1 MENGNGSNT
10 QLLMSPVRDD
20 GIMGRIRR
28 FFLFPFQPKRQP
40 SLTATAIEY
49 HNPIQQFQA
58 NYYGPQHQAFSLSRL
73 LVRKDTTAASLAET
87 LMQQSEERQRQRWE
101 FIASHPTYDKP
112 LYIFSRQNRFR
123 RWCQSLVPPSR
134 GERFNGQHPSLLASW
149 IFYCIIGAA
158 IITTV
163 VMTIYDSPVYRFYY
177 AKSGSDFDIFRIMD
191 WVFTVIFT
199 IEFVVKVVA
208 DGFLFTPNA
217 YLLNGWHVLDLI
229 ILVTLY
235 MSNLYE
241 FAASTGVERGFRA
254 LKALRALRLINLL
267 KPARDMFTV
276 IMVKGLLCVVDAA
289 FLCLFLVVPFA
300 LYGQNV
306 FQGLFYECNDD
317 GAPNKTSCIHETM
330 LGVEAPLPDG
340 TAILAPRIWEN
351 PYVYSFD
358 SFWKGLL
365 VLVEIAS
372 GEGWIDVL
380 QRAMG
385 LAGKDLN
392 SVRDSSQ
399 WTGGV
404 FFMVYNLVGSV
415 MVISLFVGIVLEN
428 FARRSGTAYLTAEQ
442 RRWLDLKKQLKRM
455 RPPKRPKRLPTTELR
470 KWCYRRV
477 VNKKGHFYQ
486 WMKVV
491 IVLNIL
497 FLCTEFYHDD
507 QFTNIRCK
515 KRLLSLLN
523 DQHAQ
528 WLV

>member
-1 MENGNGSNT
+1 
-10 QLLMSPVRDD
+10 MS
-20 GIMGRIRR
+20 RIRR
-28 FFLFPFQPKRQP
+28 FFAFPFQPKRQP

-58 NYYGPQHQAFSLSRL
+58 NYYGPKSQAFSLSRL

-87 LMQQSEERQRQRWE
+87 LMQQSEERRRQRWE

-112 LYIFSRQNRFR
+112 LYIFSRHNRFR

-134 GERFNGQHPSLLASW
+134 GERINGQHPSLMASW

-163 VMTIYDSPVYRFYY
+163 VMTIYDSPVYRFYH
-177 AKSGSDFDIFRIMD
+177 AKSVSDFDIFWIMD

-199 IEFVVKVVA
+199 IEFIIKVVA
-208 DGFLFTPNA
+208 DGLLFTPNA
-217 YLLNGWHVLDLI
+217 YLLNGWHVLDSI
-229 ILVTLY
+229 ILITLY
-235 MSNLYE
+235 MSNFGE

-276 IMVKGLLCVVDAA
+276 IMVKGLLYIVDAA

-317 GAPNKTSCIHETM
+317 GVPNKATCIHETM

-340 TAILAPRIWEN
+340 MTILAPRIWDN

-455 RPPKRPKRLPTTELR
+455 SPPKRPKRLPTTELR

-515 KRLLSLLN
+515 ELYFLCWRSMLN
-523 DQHAQ
+523 D
-528 WLV
+528 